1 MGMATIRVDER
12 TALQAEYEAL
22 GEAGEGRRALS
33 ISGGG
38 IRSAT
43 FALGVLQGLAER
55 GLLRQ
60 FDYLS
65 TVSGGGYIGSWLTA
79 WLHRCG
85 GMAEVEPLLRPAADG
100 AKPVAHLREY
110 NSYLTPKLGAFSVD
124 TWTLAAIVIR
134 NLVLNW
140 LVILPLL
147 VAVILLPRV
156 LVSLHAFDPPWVTE
170 DPISEWPLVLACVFW
185 AACICFTTSVFNMF
199 RLLPTLGGLAG
210 TARDYVWQC
219 CVPLVTAATLYSL
232 HYWWQ
237 HAPGKDR
244 ESIWAL
250 MAALTGMAA
259 LAWVLFLLFCARERA
274 AELLWGPFTFGVAVL
289 GVTTAGSTWLLSN
302 VLVDVAWKHTS
313 VFAALSLPVL
323 IGGAGGGMT
332 IFVGFTSRYLR
343 DSDREWLARASAYV
357 MLLGTGWL
365 AVSGLSLLLPHE
377 LMKLEGWMQSVLAA
391 GGGAAG
397 WITAALGRS
406 AATDEKGQGT
416 RWSGAATKLALPV
429 FVVSLF
435 TGLALVLDY
444 ALPRLGLATPDGEHY
459 LMVAAQTPIWVA
471 AGAVGIMVLVSW
483 IAGLYINI
491 NTFSLHG
498 MYRNRLIRAYLA
510 ASNPDRR
517 VNPFTG
523 FAESD
528 NLRMKDLR
536 GQRPIPVVNL
546 AMNVAATSN
555 LAWQERK
562 AESFTVTPWFCGH
575 GRLGYRDAAE
585 YGGRR
590 GISLGTAMTIS
601 GAAASPNMGYHT
613 SPLVSFVMMLFN
625 ARLGAWLGNPGRA
638 GDATWRE
645 PGPRS
650 AVASVVKEALALTT
664 DQAPYVYLSDG
675 GHFENLALYE
685 MVRRRCRTVVV
696 LDGGCDPELTYE
708 DLGNAMRKVRIDF
721 RIPIEFDA
729 ESLAALRE
737 KKQRYAVGKIVYS
750 AVDGEVEDGRL
761 LYIKPMLLG
770 NEPPDVTSYR
780 VGHPSFPHES
790 TGDQWFSEGQT
801 ESYRMMG
808 LHSVRDML
816 QGWSGGTL
824 EEAIAYLWPEKR
836 LGMAGGSLP

>member
-1 MGMATIRVDER
+1 MTTIPVEEEVVLGTEY
-12 TALQAEYEAL
+12 TAL
-22 GEAGEGRRALS
+22 GGAGKARRALS

-55 GLLRQ
+55 GLLGQ

-85 GMAEVEPLLRPAADG
+85 GMGEVEPMLRPEADG
-100 AKPVAHLREY
+100 ARPVAHLREY
-110 NSYLTPKLGAFSVD
+110 NSYLTPKLGALSVD

-140 LVILPLL
+140 LVIVPLL

-156 LVSLHAFDPPWVTE
+156 MVSLHAFDPPWVTM
-170 DPISEWPLVLACVFW
+170 DPILEWPLVLRGVFW
-185 AACICFTTSVFNMF
+185 VACICFTASVFNMF
-199 RLLPTLGGLAG
+199 RLLPTLGRLAG
-210 TARDYVWQC
+210 TAWDYVAQC
-219 CVPLVTAATLYSL
+219 CVPLVLAATLYSL

-250 MAALTGMAA
+250 GAALTGMAA

-274 AELLWGPFTFGVAVL
+274 AELLLGPFTFGVAVL

-302 VLVDVAWKHTS
+302 VLIDIAWKHTA
-313 VFAALSLPVL
+313 VFAALSVPVL
-323 IGGAGGGMT
+323 LGGAGGGMT
-332 IFVGFTSRYLR
+332 IFVGFTSRYLQ
-343 DSDREWLARASAYV
+343 DADREWLARASAYV

-365 AVSGLSLLLPHE
+365 AVSALSLLLPHE
-377 LMKLEGWMQSVLAA
+377 LMKLEGWIQSALAA

-397 WITAALGRS
+397 WITAAIGRS
-406 AATDEKGQGT
+406 SATGENAQGS
-416 RWSGAATKLALPV
+416 RWGGVATKVALPV
-429 FVVSLF
+429 FVVTLF
-435 TGLALVLDY
+435 TGLALGLDY
-444 ALPRLGLATPDGEHY
+444 ALPRLGLTVPDLEHQV
-459 LMVAAQTPIWVA
+459 MVAAQTPIWVA
-471 AGAVGIMVLVSW
+471 AGAVGVMVAVSW
-483 IAGLYINI
+483 LAGLYINI

-498 MYRNRLIRAYLA
+498 MYRNRLVRAYLA
-510 ASNPDRR
+510 ASNPDRK

-546 AMNVAATSN
+546 ALNVAATNN

-562 AESFTVTPWFCGH
+562 AESFVVTPWYCGH
-575 GRLGYRDAAE
+575 ARLGYRDAAE

-696 LDGGCDPELTYE
+696 LDGGCDPDLTYE

-729 ESLAALRE
+729 ESLAALRA
-737 KKQRYAVGKIVYS
+737 KKQRFAVGRIVYS
-750 AVDGEVEDGRL
+750 AVDAGAEDGRL
-761 LYIKPMLLG
+761 LYIKPMMMG
-770 NEPPDVTSYR
+770 NEPPDVTSYQVAR
-780 VGHPSFPHES
+780 PSFPHES
-790 TGDQWFSEGQT
+790 TGDQWFSEAQT
-801 ESYRMMG
+801 ESYRVMG
-808 LHSVRDML
+808 ICTVRDIL
-816 QGWSGGTL
+816 RGWKGGTL
-824 EEAIAYLWPEKR
+824 EDALEYLAPSKKSAA
-836 LGMAGGSLP
+836 AGGGLS